1 MFVAQASPE
10 TKILHDQ
17 IAEALL
23 TESPDPGD
31 LSALIVRAGRVDQT
45 RAKQIL
51 YQFVKE
57 INASLFPPVTKM
69 ELIHTEGCNLA
80 CQYCFEKDMLGYR
93 RMPYEVGRRGVDLLF
108 DYARGSR
115 QVTITH
121 FGGEPMVNFDAVR
134 AITEYA
140 EEKAAAEGKDVT
152 FSMTSNGTLIDA
164 EKAEYMTAHRIM
176 VLLSLDGLKT
186 SHDKYRVDKRGRGTF
201 DQAMRGFNA
210 LKRTQGW
217 IGVKMTIMP
226 DNAKYLYRDVLG
238 LYALGV
244 NQFVVGYAT
253 GVAWPEEEMN
263 IYAEQWGRLY
273 QWYRE
278 TPRDDL
284 RITDFDDFDQNES
297 KPTFVC
303 QAGNDSITVAV
314 NGEISPCS
322 KVLALDNRRLMM
334 KLGDV
339 QSGLTHVRNRIDLT
353 TGAKLIAQ
361 CDTAGITESYQGGCW
376 ATNFSDNHDVFA
388 PSGQDQRF
396 KSLQRGAC
404 AGCGACQQGR

>member
-1 MFVAQASPE
+1 MFVERDFSQ
-10 TKILHDQ
+10 TKNFHDR
-17 IAEALL
+17 ITEALL
-23 TESPDPGD
+23 SENPDPRD
-31 LSALIVRAGRVDQT
+31 LIALIVQDRRVDE
-45 RAKQIL
+45 RHAEQIL
-51 YQFVKE
+51 REFVRE

-93 RMPYEVGRRGVDLLF
+93 RMPYEVGRQAIDLLF
-108 DYARGSR
+108 DYAGTSR
-115 QVTITH
+115 QVNITH

-140 EEKAAAEGKDVT
+140 EEKAAAEGKNVT
-152 FSMTSNGTLIDA
+152 FSMTSNGTLIDV
-164 EKAEYMTAHRIM
+164 EKAKYMAAHRIM

-201 DQAMRGFNA
+201 DQAMQGFDA

-226 DNAKYLYRDVLG
+226 DNAKHLYRDVLG

-253 GVAWPEEEMN
+253 GIAWPEAEMN

-278 TPRDDL
+278 KPRDDL
-284 RITDFDDFDQNES
+284 RITDFEDFDQGES
-297 KPTFVC
+297 QPTFMC

-322 KVLALDNRRLMM
+322 KVLAIDNRHLLM

-339 QSGLTHVRNRIDLT
+339 RSGLTHVRNRIDLT
-353 TGAKLIAQ
+353 TGAKLIAE
-361 CDTAGITESYQGGCW
+361 CNAAGITDAYQGGCW
-376 ATNFSDNHDVFA
+376 ATNFSDNHDVFV

-396 KSLQRGAC
+396 KILQRGAC
-404 AGCGACQQGR
+404 AGCGACR